1 MALLFTPLKMGG
13 ITLAN
18 RICVPP
24 MCRCLAHEGVGSQE
38 LIRHYERLAAS
49 GAGLVVVE
57 ATAVRDDGRITVRCL
72 GLYTDEQEAFFRR
85 LLQAARAAA
94 PEGTKFFIQLSHSGR
109 KGSRKDPKTG
119 RGTLLPDQG
128 GFPLMAP
135 SALSYTSDAPLPREM
150 TEADIEGVLRAF
162 ETAAARAKRAGF
174 DGIQIHAAHGYLVH
188 QFLSPVTNRRCDAWG
203 GSPEKR
209 RRFASAVVDA
219 VRKGA
224 QDLPVM
230 VRLSACD
237 WIEGGCGIEDAVAL
251 VQELAQRGVAAA
263 DISSGGIDPSQQLP
277 GSVTAAHGAFAHRI
291 KEQTGMVTFTSG
303 GIVEPL
309 QAEEI
314 LRSQDADAVC
324 IGREMIKNPSWV
336 WAAAQD
342 LSGTALPTAGF
353 VAGF

>member
-72 GLYTDEQEAFFRR
+72 GLYTDEQEAFFCR

-135 SALSYTSDAPLPREM
+135 SALLVR
-150 TEADIEGVLRAF
+150 
-162 ETAAARAKRAGF
+162 AARIAPR
-174 DGIQIHAAHGYLVH
+174 
-188 QFLSPVTNRRCDAWG
+188 
-203 GSPEKR
+203 
-209 RRFASAVVDA
+209 
-219 VRKGA
+219 
-224 QDLPVM
+224 
-230 VRLSACD
+230 
-237 WIEGGCGIEDAVAL
+237 
-251 VQELAQRGVAAA
+251 
-263 DISSGGIDPSQQLP
+263 
-277 GSVTAAHGAFAHRI
+277 
-291 KEQTGMVTFTSG
+291 
-303 GIVEPL
+303 
-309 QAEEI
+309 
-314 LRSQDADAVC
+314 
-324 IGREMIKNPSWV
+324 
-336 WAAAQD
+336 
-342 LSGTALPTAGF
+342 
-353 VAGF
+353 

>member
-150 TEADIEGVLRAF
+150 TEADIEGV
-162 ETAAARAKRAGF
+162 
-174 DGIQIHAAHGYLVH
+174 
-188 QFLSPVTNRRCDAWG
+188 
-203 GSPEKR
+203 
-209 RRFASAVVDA
+209 
-219 VRKGA
+219 
-224 QDLPVM
+224 
-230 VRLSACD
+230 
-237 WIEGGCGIEDAVAL
+237 
-251 VQELAQRGVAAA
+251 
-263 DISSGGIDPSQQLP
+263 
-277 GSVTAAHGAFAHRI
+277 
-291 KEQTGMVTFTSG
+291 
-303 GIVEPL
+303 
-309 QAEEI
+309 
-314 LRSQDADAVC
+314 
-324 IGREMIKNPSWV
+324 
-336 WAAAQD
+336 
-342 LSGTALPTAGF
+342 
-353 VAGF
+353 